1 MLNGRVALVTGG
13 SRGIGRSI
21 GIALA
26 EAGADVAV
34 NYRTAKDEAQSACR
48 EIESIG
54 RRAISVGADV
64 SKATEVGRL
73 VANVTDQLGPIGILV
88 NNAGVAQRRT
98 VDELTEED
106 FDFALAVN
114 LKSMFL
120 VSQALIPAMKAAKWG
135 RIISI
140 SSTAAHTG
148 GVVGPHYA
156 ASKAGMI
163 GLTHA
168 YARDLARHGITANV
182 IAPARAYPNMVARR
196 PDESPASI
204 PVQRFGD
211 VTEVARVA
219 VMMAGNGYMTG
230 QTVSVNGGVYMT

>member
-1 MLNGRVALVTGG
+1 LARLLDEGDAHALHFRMHDRVEL
-13 SRGIGRSI
+13 
-21 GIALA
+21 L
-26 EAGADVAV
+26 
-34 NYRTAKDEAQSACR
+34 QLCR
-48 EIESIG
+48 L
-54 RRAISVGADV
+54 
-64 SKATEVGRL
+64 TEYD
-73 VANVTDQLGPIGILV
+73 A
-88 NNAGVAQRRT
+88 AQRRT

-182 IAPARAYPNMVARR
+182 ILHFMMIAQINKGVSLGNAIIYYAQYYHISGNMVTGC
-196 PDESPASI
+196 I
-204 PVQRFGD
+204 GKIYRFWLFEHGFGL
-211 VTEVARVA
+211 VHNIAHIVAA
-219 VMMAGNGYMTG
+219 
-230 QTVSVNGGVYMT
+230 